1 MISIFLFI
9 SAEGTHT
16 TVSISAVQLRPGGR
30 DLYGHGHTSE
40 QFSFH
45 HVQESEKDS
54 LVPSFGSFFPLGND
68 GAYEQD

>member
-1 MISIFLFI
+1 MISVFSLIA
-9 SAEGTHT
+9 AEGTHT

-54 LVPSFGSFFPLGND
+54 LV
-68 GAYEQD
+68 A